1 MGIYKKYTEPML
13 NVMDI
18 PYRVVNRSAEIK
30 TTIKDCHVCAEAWI
44 KPVAVLLT
52 GEALW

>member
-1 MGIYKKYTEPML
+1 ML
-13 NVMDI
+13 DVMDI
-18 PYRVVNRSAEIK
+18 PYRVVSQSSEIK
-30 TTIKDCHVCAEAWI
+30 KALVDCQACTETWL

>member
-1 MGIYKKYTEPML
+1 ML
-13 NVMDI
+13 DVMDI
-18 PYRVVNRSAEIK
+18 PYRVVNQPGEIK
-30 TTIKDCHVCAEAWI
+30 KTLADCQSCTETWL

>member
-1 MGIYKKYTEPML
+1 ML

-18 PYRVVNRSAEIK
+18 PYRVVNRSSEIK
-30 TTIKDCHVCAEAWI
+30 IAIKDCQVCTEAWL
-44 KPVAVLLT
+44 KPAAVLLT